1 MHIGRA
7 SWSGSVQSIFSAPAR
22 RSAFAVSPSSVPR
35 RAVTLKMLC
44 IIVGFLFLATKD
56 VITYRSRI
64 TVVNLSNSLLDKE
77 PIFLSLPRFTFL
89 EFRFQLLDRGKIT
102 PEI

>member
-1 MHIGRA
+1 M
-7 SWSGSVQSIFSAPAR
+7 SVSFYCTDPLHPYVINR
-22 RSAFAVSPSSVPR
+22 
-35 RAVTLKMLC
+35 

-102 PEI
+102 AEI